1 MMELLPI
8 RLPITGMRVTMPAQR
23 RGVLSSGRFGRRQ
36 FLRAGATVIALPALE
51 AFAGP
56 ATRPATAHN
65 FIAIGTYLGWHQNA
79 FFPKQA
85 GRDYELSPTLAP
97 LADIRDQFTVF
108 SGLDHRAPNGHNAWS
123 NFLCG
128 MNPGSWSLD
137 QMIADKLG
145 QKTRYPS
152 IELTAGSGEGP
163 QAMSFTKQGVGLPQ
177 VDRPSVLYKR
187 LFASEADRERT
198 EYLLTSGESSLD
210 MVLDD
215 AKRLKQSLPSRDRAK
230 LDEYFESLRAVEKR
244 MERQIAALNEPVA
257 TTTYKLPDYDPVTPN
272 LQIEAE
278 GILYDLMVLAL
289 EGGQTRVIT
298 MFLHG
303 LGQVFSLDGR
313 QLVAGYHGLSHHGND
328 PVMIRDL
335 VAIETAHVHCLSR
348 FLKQL
353 DEKKTPEGKSLLD
366 DTIVL
371 VGTGMGDAS
380 RHSNAN
386 LPTLVAG
393 GGLRHGSH
401 VAIDPK
407 QAAAPLLG
415 DLYVTLLQRLG
426 METDRFSNASK
437 NMNEVL
443 L

>member
-1 MMELLPI
+1 MRLSPI
-8 RLPITGMRVTMPAQR
+8 DLARREASPHRL
-23 RGVLSSGRFGRRQ
+23 SRRQ
-36 FLRAGATVIALPALE
+36 VLRAGGVAIALPALE
-51 AFAGP
+51 ALASPTPASSGP
-56 ATRPATAHN
+56 RN
-65 FIAIGTYLGWHQNA
+65 FVAIGTYLGWHQNG
-79 FFPKQA
+79 FLPKTP
-85 GRDYELSPTLAP
+85 GRDYALPPTLTP
-97 LADIRDQFTVF
+97 LADFRDGFTVF
-108 SGLDHRAPNGHNAWS
+108 SGLDHRAPNGHDAWN

-137 QMIADKLG
+137 QVIADALG
-145 QKTRYPS
+145 QDTRYPS

-163 QAMSFTKQGVGLPQ
+163 KAMSFTKQGVGLPQ
-177 VDRPSVLYKR
+177 IDRPSVLYRK
-187 LFASEADRERT
+187 LFASDADRARSA
-198 EYLLTSGESSLD
+198 YLLESGGSALD

-215 AKRLKQSLPSRDRAK
+215 ATRLQRSLGGRDRVK
-230 LDEYFESLRAVEKR
+230 LEEYFESLRAVEKR
-244 MERQIAALNEPVA
+244 MMRQRTALDQPA
-257 TTTYKLPDYDPVTPN
+257 TTTTYTLPDYDPITPN

-278 GILYDLMVLAL
+278 SILYDLTALAL
-289 EGGQTRVIT
+289 ESGQTRVVSL
-298 MFLHG
+298 FLHG

-335 VAIETAHVHCLSR
+335 VAIETAHIHCLAG

-353 DEKKTPEGKSLLD
+353 HAKKTPEGKTLLD

-393 GGLRHGSH
+393 GGLKHGSH
-401 VAIDPK
+401 VAVDPK
-407 QAAAPLLG
+407 QAGAPLLG
-415 DLYVTLLQRLG
+415 DLYITLLQRLG
-426 METDRFSNASK
+426 IETDRFSNATK

>member
-1 MMELLPI
+1 
-8 RLPITGMRVTMPAQR
+8 MRSFPSKPPRAAVF
-23 RGVLSSGRFGRRQ
+23 GLSRRQ
-36 FLRAGATVIALPALE
+36 VLRAGGVAIALPALE
-51 AFAGP
+51 AFAATTPAPSGP
-56 ATRPATAHN
+56 KN
-65 FIAIGTYLGWHQNA
+65 FVAIGTYLGWHQNA
-79 FFPKQA
+79 FLPKTP
-85 GRDYELSPTLAP
+85 GSDFDLPPTLVP
-97 LADIRDQFTVF
+97 LTDFRDQFTVF
-108 SGLDHRAPNGHNAWS
+108 SGLDHRAPNGHAAWN

-128 MNPGSWSLD
+128 ANPGSWSLD
-137 QMIADKLG
+137 QIIAYTIG
-145 QKTRYPS
+145 QQTRYPS

-177 VDRPSVLYKR
+177 IDRPSVLYRK
-187 LFASEADRERT
+187 LFSSHTDRARSA
-198 EYLLTSGESSLD
+198 YLLDSGASALD

-215 AKRLKQSLPSRDRAK
+215 ATRLQRSLGGRDRAK
-230 LDEYFESLRAVEKR
+230 LEEYFESLRAVEKR
-244 MERQIAALNEPVA
+244 MMRQRVALDQPTA
-257 TTTYKLPDYDPVTPN
+257 TTPYTLPDYDPITPN

-278 GILYDLMVLAL
+278 GILYDLMALAL
-289 EGGQTRVIT
+289 ESGQTRVLSL
-298 MFLHG
+298 FLHG

-335 VAIETAHVHCLSR
+335 IAIETAHIHCLAG
-348 FLKQL
+348 FLRQL
-353 DEKKTPEGKSLLD
+353 QTKKTPEGKTLFD

-393 GGLRHGSH
+393 GGLKHGSH

-407 QAAAPLLG
+407 QPGAPLLG
-415 DLYVTLLQRLG
+415 DLYITLLQRLEV
-426 METDRFSNASK
+426 ETDRFSNATK

>member
-1 MMELLPI
+1 MTR
-8 RLPITGMRVTMPAQR
+8 RLA
-23 RGVLSSGRFGRRQ
+23 SSGFRFDRRR
-36 FLRAGATVIALPALE
+36 FLRAGGAVIALPALE
-51 AFAGP
+51 AFAAPGKPPVGP
-56 ATRPATAHN
+56 RN
-65 FIAIGTYLGWHQNA
+65 FVAVGTYLGWHQNA
-79 FFPKQA
+79 FFPKEA
-85 GRDYELSPTLAP
+85 GRDYELPPTLAP
-97 LADIRDQFTVF
+97 LADFRDSFTVF
-108 SGLDHRAPNGHNAWS
+108 SGLDHRAPNGHAAWN

-137 QMIADKLG
+137 QRIADAIG
-145 QKTRYPS
+145 QESRYPS

-177 VDRPSVLYKR
+177 IDRPSVLYRR
-187 LFASEADRERT
+187 LFASDADRART
-198 EYLLTSGESSLD
+198 EYLLTSGESGLD

-215 AKRLKQSLPSRDRAK
+215 ARRLERSLGPGDRAK

-244 MERQIAALNEPVA
+244 MERQLAALDAPAA
-257 TTTYKLPDYDPVTPN
+257 TTTYRLPDYDPITPN

-278 GILYDLMVLAL
+278 GILYDLMTLAL
-289 EGGQTRVIT
+289 EGGQTRVLT
-298 MFLHG
+298 LFLHG

-335 VAIETAHVHCLSR
+335 VAIESAHMHCLAG

-353 DEKKTPEGKSLLD
+353 QAKKTPEGKSLLD

-393 GGLRHGSH
+393 GGLKHGSH

-407 QAAAPLLG
+407 RPGGPLLG

-426 METDRFSNASK
+426 IETDRFSNASST
-437 NMNEVL
+437 MNEVL

>member
-1 MMELLPI
+1 
-8 RLPITGMRVTMPAQR
+8 MRSFPSKPPRAAVF
-23 RGVLSSGRFGRRQ
+23 GLSRRQ
-36 FLRAGATVIALPALE
+36 VLRAGGVAIALPALE
-51 AFAGP
+51 AFAAPTPAPSGP
-56 ATRPATAHN
+56 KN
-65 FIAIGTYLGWHQNA
+65 FVAIGTYLGWHQNA
-79 FFPKQA
+79 FLPKTP
-85 GRDYELSPTLAP
+85 GRDFDLPPTLVP
-97 LADIRDQFTVF
+97 LTDFRDQFTVF
-108 SGLDHRAPNGHNAWS
+108 SGLDHRAPNGHAAWN

-128 MNPGSWSLD
+128 ANPGSWSLD
-137 QMIADKLG
+137 QIIADTIG
-145 QKTRYPS
+145 QQTRYPS

-177 VDRPSVLYKR
+177 IDRPSVLYRK
-187 LFASEADRERT
+187 LFSSHTDRARSA
-198 EYLLTSGESSLD
+198 YLLDSGASALD

-215 AKRLKQSLPSRDRAK
+215 ATRLQRSLGGRDRAK
-230 LDEYFESLRAVEKR
+230 LEEYFESLRAVEKR
-244 MERQIAALNEPVA
+244 MMRQRVALDQPTA
-257 TTTYKLPDYDPVTPN
+257 TTPYTLPDYDPITPN

-278 GILYDLMVLAL
+278 GILYDLMALAL
-289 EGGQTRVIT
+289 ESGQTRVLSL
-298 MFLHG
+298 FLHG

-335 VAIETAHVHCLSR
+335 IAIETAHIHCLAG
-348 FLKQL
+348 FLRQL
-353 DEKKTPEGKSLLD
+353 QTKKTPEGKTLFD

-386 LPTLVAG
+386 LPTPVAG
-393 GGLRHGSH
+393 GGLKHGSH

-407 QAAAPLLG
+407 QPGAPLLG
-415 DLYVTLLQRLG
+415 DLYITLLQRLEV
-426 METDRFSNASK
+426 ETDRFSNATK

>member
-1 MMELLPI
+1 MSV
-8 RLPITGMRVTMPAQR
+8 RVDR
-23 RGVLSSGRFGRRQ
+23 RN
-36 FLRAGATVIALPALE
+36 FLRAGATLIALPALE
-51 AFAGP
+51 AFADGVP
-56 ATRPATAHN
+56 AAGRPRN
-65 FIAIGTYLGWHQNA
+65 FVAIGTYLGWHQNA
-79 FFPKQA
+79 FFPKQT
-85 GRDYELSPTLAP
+85 GRGYELPPTLLP
-97 LADIRDQFTVF
+97 LAELRESFTVF
-108 SGLDHRAPNGHNAWS
+108 SGLDHRAPNGHAGWS

-137 QMIADKLG
+137 QMIADSIG
-145 QKTRYPS
+145 QQSRYPS

-163 QAMSFTKQGVGLPQ
+163 QAMSFTRQGVGLPQ
-177 VDRPSVLYKR
+177 IDRPSVLYKR
-187 LFASEADRERT
+187 LFTSGADRKRT
-198 EYLLTSGESSLD
+198 EYVLASGLSSLD
-210 MVLDD
+210 LVLDD
-215 AKRLKQSLPSRDRAK
+215 AARLQRSLGSRDRAK
-230 LDEYFESLRAVEKR
+230 LEEYFESVRAVEKR
-244 MERQIAALNEPVA
+244 MERQRAALDEPVA
-257 TTTYKLPDYDPVTPN
+257 TTTYRLPDYDPITPN

-278 GILYDLMVLAL
+278 SILYDLMALAL
-289 EGGQTRVIT
+289 ETGQTRVIT
-298 MFLHG
+298 LFLHG

-335 VAIETAHVHCLSR
+335 VAIETAHMHCLAG

-353 DEKKTPEGKSLLD
+353 SRKNTPEGTSLLD

-401 VAIDPK
+401 VAVDPK
-407 QAAAPLLG
+407 QSDGPLLG

-426 METDRFSNASK
+426 LETDRFSNATR

>member
-1 MMELLPI
+1 MTPAA
-8 RLPITGMRVTMPAQR
+8 RSSPRRVAR
-23 RGVLSSGRFGRRQ
+23 RT
-36 FLRAGATVIALPALE
+36 FLRAGATLIALPALE
-51 AFAGP
+51 AFADRRPP
-56 ATRPATAHN
+56 AARPRN
-65 FIAIGTYLGWHQNA
+65 FVAVGTYLGWHQNA
-79 FFPKQA
+79 FFPAQP
-85 GRDYELSPTLAP
+85 GRGYELPPTLAP
-97 LADIRDQFTVF
+97 LADLRESFTVF
-108 SGLDHRAPNGHNAWS
+108 SGLDHRAPNGHAAWS

-137 QMIADKLG
+137 QMIADSIGG
-145 QKTRYPS
+145 QSRYPS

-163 QAMSFTKQGVGLPQ
+163 QAMSFTRQGIGLPQ
-177 VDRPSVLYKR
+177 IDRPSVLYKR
-187 LFASEADRERT
+187 LFASESDRERT
-198 EYLLTSGESSLD
+198 EYLLASGASGLD
-210 MVLDD
+210 NVLDD
-215 AKRLKQSLPSRDRAK
+215 AIRLQRSLGPRDRAK
-230 LDEYFESLRAVEKR
+230 LEEYFESLRAVEKR
-244 MERQIAALNEPVA
+244 MERQRAALDERPV
-257 TTTYKLPDYDPVTPN
+257 TTSYRLPDYDPITPN

-278 GILYDLMVLAL
+278 SILYDLMALAL
-289 EGGQTRVIT
+289 ESGQTRVIT
-298 MFLHG
+298 LFLHG

-335 VAIETAHVHCLSR
+335 VAIESAHMHCLAG

-353 DEKKTPEGKSLLD
+353 SEKKTPEGTSLLD

-407 QAAAPLLG
+407 QPGGPLLG

-426 METDRFSNASK
+426 LETDHFSNASR

>member
-1 MMELLPI
+1 MRPSLLRSDSRVG
-8 RLPITGMRVTMPAQR
+8 RL
-23 RGVLSSGRFGRRQ
+23 GRRQ

-51 AFAGP
+51 AFGEIPAANAPAGP
-56 ATRPATAHN
+56 RN
-65 FIAIGTYLGWHQNA
+65 FVAVGTYLGWHQAA
-79 FFPKQA
+79 FIPKQP
-85 GRDYELSPTLAP
+85 GRDYDLPPTLAP
-97 LADIRDQFTVF
+97 LGDLRDTFTVF

-137 QMIADKLG
+137 QMIADSIG
-145 QKTRYPS
+145 QRTRYPS

-177 VDRPSVLYKR
+177 IDRPSVLYKR
-187 LFASEADRERT
+187 LFTSDADRART

-215 AKRLKQSLPSRDRAK
+215 ANRLQRSLGERDRAK
-230 LDEYFESLRAVEKR
+230 LEEYFESLRAVEKR
-244 MERQIAALNEPVA
+244 MERQLASLDEPAA
-257 TTTYKLPDYDPVTPN
+257 TTTYKLPDYDPITPN

-278 GILYDLMVLAL
+278 GILYDLMALAL
-289 EGGQTRVIT
+289 ENGSTRVFSL
-298 MFLHG
+298 FLHG

-335 VAIETAHVHCLSR
+335 VAIETAHMHCLTR

-353 DEKKTPEGKSLLD
+353 EEKKTPEGKTLLD

-393 GGLRHGSH
+393 GGLKHGSH
-401 VAIDPK
+401 VAIDHK
-407 QAAAPLLG
+407 QPGAPLLG

-426 METDRFSNASK
+426 IETDRFSNASK

>member
-1 MMELLPI
+1 M
-8 RLPITGMRVTMPAQR
+8 
-23 RGVLSSGRFGRRQ
+23 LSALQYGRRQ

-51 AFAGP
+51 AFGGRAAAP
-56 ATRPATAHN
+56 HRPRN
-65 FIAIGTYLGWHQNA
+65 FVAIGTYLGWHQNA
-79 FFPKQA
+79 FFPRQA

-97 LADIRDQFTVF
+97 LAGIREQFTVF
-108 SGLDHRAPNGHNAWS
+108 SGLDHRAPNGHAAWS

-137 QMIADKLG
+137 QMIADSIG
-145 QKTRYPS
+145 QQTRIPS

-163 QAMSFTKQGVGLPQ
+163 QAMSFTRQGVGLPQ
-177 VDRPSVLYKR
+177 IDRPSVLYKR
-187 LFASEADRERT
+187 LFASEADRART
-198 EYLLTSGESSLD
+198 EYLLASGESSLD

-215 AKRLKQSLPSRDRAK
+215 ANRLQRALPSRDRAK
-230 LDEYFESLRAVEKR
+230 LDEYFESIRAVEKR
-244 MERQIAALNEPVA
+244 MERQLAALDEPAA
-257 TTTYKLPDYDPVTPN
+257 TTTYTLPDYDPVTPN

-278 GILYDLMVLAL
+278 GILYDLSALAL
-289 EGGQTRVIT
+289 ESGQTRVIT

-335 VAIETAHVHCLSR
+335 VAIETAHVHCLAQ
-348 FLKQL
+348 FLGQLEQKQTV
-353 DEKKTPEGKSLLD
+353 DGRSLLD
-366 DTIVL
+366 DTIIL
-371 VGTGMGDAS
+371 LGTGMGDAS

-393 GGLRHGSH
+393 GGFKHGSH
-401 VAIDPK
+401 VVVDPK
-407 QAAAPLLG
+407 HAGAPLLG
-415 DLYVTLLQRLG
+415 DLYVTLMQRLG
-426 METDRFSNASK
+426 IETDRFSNASK
-437 NMNEVL
+437 TMNEVL

>member
-1 MMELLPI
+1 
-8 RLPITGMRVTMPAQR
+8 MR
-23 RGVLSSGRFGRRQ
+23 GGRFGDPAGGRLGRRQ

-51 AFAGP
+51 AFGTPTVP
-56 ATRPATAHN
+56 AKGARN
-65 FIAIGTYLGWHQNA
+65 FVAVGTYLGWHQNA

-85 GRDYELSPTLAP
+85 GRDYELSPTIAP
-97 LADIRDQFTVF
+97 LADLRDQFTVF
-108 SGLDHRAPNGHNAWS
+108 SGLDHRAPNGHNAWN

-137 QMIADKLG
+137 QRIADAIG
-145 QKTRYPS
+145 QQTRYPS

-177 VDRPSVLYKR
+177 IDRPSVLYKR
-187 LFASEADRERT
+187 LFASEADRART
-198 EYLLTSGESSLD
+198 EYLLASGESSLD

-215 AKRLKQSLPSRDRAK
+215 ANRLQRSLGQRDRAK
-230 LDEYFESLRAVEKR
+230 LDEYFESIRAVEKR
-244 MERQIAALNEPVA
+244 MERQLAALDEPAA
-257 TTTYKLPDYDPVTPN
+257 TTTYKLPDYDPITPN

-278 GILYDLMVLAL
+278 GILYDLSALAI
-289 EGGQTRVIT
+289 ESGQTRVMT

-335 VAIETAHVHCLSR
+335 VAIETAHMHCLAR

-353 DEKKTPEGKSLLD
+353 QDKKTPEGRTLLD

-393 GGLRHGSH
+393 GGLKHGSH
-401 VAIDPK
+401 VAVDPK
-407 QAAAPLLG
+407 QAGAPLLG
-415 DLYVTLLQRLG
+415 DLYVTLMQRLG
-426 METDRFSNASK
+426 IETDRFSNASK
-437 NMNEVL
+437 NMNEAL

>member
-1 MMELLPI
+1 MRSSPLEASQHQASPH
-8 RLPITGMRVTMPAQR
+8 RL
-23 RGVLSSGRFGRRQ
+23 SRRQ
-36 FLRAGATVIALPALE
+36 VLRAGGAVIALPALE
-51 AFAGP
+51 AFASPTPASSGP
-56 ATRPATAHN
+56 RN
-65 FIAIGTYLGWHQNA
+65 FVAIGTYLGWHQHA
-79 FFPKQA
+79 FLPKTA
-85 GRDYELSPTLAP
+85 GRDYDLPPTLTP
-97 LADIRDQFTVF
+97 LADFRDGFTVF
-108 SGLDHRAPNGHNAWS
+108 SGLDHRAPNGHAAWN

-137 QMIADKLG
+137 QVIADALG
-145 QKTRYPS
+145 QDTRYPS

-177 VDRPSVLYKR
+177 IDRPSVLYRK
-187 LFASEADRERT
+187 LFSSDADRARSA
-198 EYLLTSGESSLD
+198 YLLESGGSALD

-215 AKRLKQSLPSRDRAK
+215 ATRLQRSLGGRDRAK
-230 LDEYFESLRAVEKR
+230 LEEYFESLRAVEKR
-244 MERQIAALNEPVA
+244 MMRQRAALDQPAV
-257 TTTYKLPDYDPVTPN
+257 TTTYTLPDYDPITPN

-278 GILYDLMVLAL
+278 SILYDLMALAL
-289 EGGQTRVIT
+289 ESGQTRVVSL
-298 MFLHG
+298 FLHG

-335 VAIETAHVHCLSR
+335 VAIETAHIHCLAG

-353 DEKKTPEGKSLLD
+353 DAKKTPEGKTLLD

-393 GGLRHGSH
+393 GGLKHGSH
-401 VAIDPK
+401 VVVDPK
-407 QAAAPLLG
+407 QPGAPLLG
-415 DLYVTLLQRLG
+415 DLYITLLQRLG
-426 METDRFSNASK
+426 IETDRFSNATK

>member
-1 MMELLPI
+1 M
-8 RLPITGMRVTMPAQR
+8 
-23 RGVLSSGRFGRRQ
+23 LSALQYGRRQ

-51 AFAGP
+51 AFGGRAAAP
-56 ATRPATAHN
+56 HRPRN
-65 FIAIGTYLGWHQNA
+65 FVAIGTYLGWHQNA
-79 FFPKQA
+79 FFPRQA

-97 LADIRDQFTVF
+97 LAGIREQFTVF
-108 SGLDHRAPNGHNAWS
+108 SGLDHRAPNGHAAWS

-137 QMIADKLG
+137 QMIADSIG
-145 QKTRYPS
+145 QQTRIPS

-163 QAMSFTKQGVGLPQ
+163 QAMSFTRQGVGLPQ
-177 VDRPSVLYKR
+177 IDRPSVLYKR
-187 LFASEADRERT
+187 LFASEADRART
-198 EYLLTSGESSLD
+198 EYLLASGESSLD

-215 AKRLKQSLPSRDRAK
+215 ANRLQRALPSRDRAK
-230 LDEYFESLRAVEKR
+230 LDEYFESIRAVEKR
-244 MERQIAALNEPVA
+244 MERQLAALDEPAA
-257 TTTYKLPDYDPVTPN
+257 TTTYTLPDYDPVTPN

-278 GILYDLMVLAL
+278 GMLYDLSALAL
-289 EGGQTRVIT
+289 ESGQTRVIT

-335 VAIETAHVHCLSR
+335 VAIETAHVHCLAQ
-348 FLKQL
+348 FLGQLEQKQ
-353 DEKKTPEGKSLLD
+353 TVNGRSLLD
-366 DTIVL
+366 DTIIL
-371 VGTGMGDAS
+371 LGTGMGDAS

-393 GGLRHGSH
+393 GGFKHGSH
-401 VAIDPK
+401 VVVDPK
-407 QAAAPLLG
+407 HAGAPLLG
-415 DLYVTLLQRLG
+415 DLYVTLMQRLG
-426 METDRFSNASK
+426 IETDRFSNASK
-437 NMNEVL
+437 TMNEVL

>member
-1 MMELLPI
+1 M
-8 RLPITGMRVTMPAQR
+8 
-23 RGVLSSGRFGRRQ
+23 LSALQYGRRQ

-51 AFAGP
+51 AFGGRAAAP
-56 ATRPATAHN
+56 RRPRN
-65 FIAIGTYLGWHQNA
+65 FVAIGTYLGWHQNA
-79 FFPKQA
+79 FFPRQA

-97 LADIRDQFTVF
+97 LAGIREQFTVF
-108 SGLDHRAPNGHNAWS
+108 SGLDHRAPNGHAAWS

-137 QMIADKLG
+137 QMIADSIG
-145 QKTRYPS
+145 QQTRIPS

-163 QAMSFTKQGVGLPQ
+163 QAMSFTRQRVGLPQ
-177 VDRPSVLYKR
+177 IDRPSVLYKR
-187 LFASEADRERT
+187 LFASEADRART
-198 EYLLTSGESSLD
+198 EYLLASGESSLD

-215 AKRLKQSLPSRDRAK
+215 ANRLQRALPSRDRAK
-230 LDEYFESLRAVEKR
+230 LDEYFESIRAVEKR
-244 MERQIAALNEPVA
+244 MERQLAALDEPAA
-257 TTTYKLPDYDPVTPN
+257 TTTYTLPDYDPVTPN

-278 GILYDLMVLAL
+278 GILYDLSALAL
-289 EGGQTRVIT
+289 ESGQTRVIT

-335 VAIETAHVHCLSR
+335 VAIETAHMHCLAR
-348 FLKQL
+348 FLGQLQQKQTV
-353 DEKKTPEGKSLLD
+353 DGKSLLD
-366 DTIVL
+366 DTIIL

-393 GGLRHGSH
+393 GGFKHGSH
-401 VAIDPK
+401 VVVDPK
-407 QAAAPLLG
+407 HAGAPLLG
-415 DLYVTLLQRLG
+415 DLYVTLMQRLG
-426 METDRFSNASK
+426 IETDRFSNASK
-437 NMNEVL
+437 TMNEVL

>member
-1 MMELLPI
+1 
-8 RLPITGMRVTMPAQR
+8 MRSSPSDPAQR
-23 RGVLSSGRFGRRQ
+23 EASPHRLSRRQ
-36 FLRAGATVIALPALE
+36 VLRASGAVIALPALE
-51 AFAGP
+51 AFASPTPASSGP
-56 ATRPATAHN
+56 RN
-65 FIAIGTYLGWHQNA
+65 FVAIGTYLGWHQNA
-79 FFPKQA
+79 FLPKTV
-85 GRDYELSPTLAP
+85 GRNYDLPPTLTP
-97 LADIRDQFTVF
+97 LADFRDGFTVF
-108 SGLDHRAPNGHNAWS
+108 SGLDHRAPNGHAAWN

-137 QMIADKLG
+137 QVIADALG
-145 QKTRYPS
+145 QDTRYPS

-177 VDRPSVLYKR
+177 IDRPSVLYRK
-187 LFASEADRERT
+187 LFSSDADRARSA
-198 EYLLTSGESSLD
+198 YLLESGGSALD

-215 AKRLKQSLPSRDRAK
+215 ATRLQRSLGGRDRAK
-230 LDEYFESLRAVEKR
+230 LEEYFESLRAVEKR
-244 MERQIAALNEPVA
+244 MARQRAALDQPAA
-257 TTTYKLPDYDPVTPN
+257 TTTYTLPDYDPITPN

-278 GILYDLMVLAL
+278 SILYDLTALAL
-289 EGGQTRVIT
+289 ESGQTRVVSL
-298 MFLHG
+298 FLHG

-335 VAIETAHVHCLSR
+335 VAIETAHIHCLAG

-353 DEKKTPEGKSLLD
+353 QVKKTPEGKTLFD

-393 GGLRHGSH
+393 GGLKHGSH
-401 VAIDPK
+401 VAVDPK
-407 QAAAPLLG
+407 QAGAPLLG
-415 DLYVTLLQRLG
+415 DLYITLLQRLG
-426 METDRFSNASK
+426 IETDRFSNATK